1 MPGGRCPLAT
11 AHAQTPAGPAGHFAA
26 DGMFFLCSHV
36 SIFQGTSSACT
47 LNIPREKKYN
57 ILIMKP
63 FPWILKM
70 DVATIIYM
78 WLYVYIQKTVTSSSL
93 H

>member
-1 MPGGRCPLAT
+1 
-11 AHAQTPAGPAGHFAA
+11 
-26 DGMFFLCSHV
+26 
-36 SIFQGTSSACT
+36 
-47 LNIPREKKYN
+47 
-57 ILIMKP
+57 MKP